1 MSNVIKTNNNTNKTT
16 MKELMMIFVGG
27 DYEQSELSPDQIQSR
42 LAKWNQWVDDLKK
55 DDNFINGRALKPRA
69 VSVGEGHVV
78 TDGAYV
84 ETKELVTGYFLLKAN
99 NLEQV
104 IEMSKDFPEY
114 DIGGTVQI
122 REIENF
128 E

>member
-1 MSNVIKTNNNTNKTT
+1 
-16 MKELMMIFVGG
+16 MKEFMMIFVGG
-27 DYEQSELSPDQIQSR
+27 DYEQSELSPEQIQAR
-42 LAKWNQWVDDLKK
+42 LAKWNKWVDDLKK
-55 DDNFINGRALKPRA
+55 DDNFINGRALKTRS

-84 ETKELVTGYFLLKAN
+84 EAKELVTGYFLLKAN
-99 NLEQV
+99 DIDQV

-128 E
+128 Q